1 MTLIQA
7 GQHAELWSAAVDM
20 FGPYDLIA
28 FSERIPPTWKP
39 YYKIALGDPEI
50 PAEREF
56 LAARSPRTHID
67 NLACPLLVIQGKND
81 PRVVERE
88 SRDLVEHL
96 RTLGKQVDY
105 LVFDNEGHD
114 VLKFEN
120 RVRCYNAIT
129 EFLKTHL
136 MG

>member
-1 MTLIQA
+1 
-7 GQHAELWSAAVDM
+7 M
-20 FGPYDLIA
+20 FGPYDLIT

-39 YYKIALGDPEI
+39 YYRIALGDPEI
-50 PAEREF
+50 PAEKEF
-56 LAARSPRTHID
+56 LASRSPRTYID

-88 SRDLVEHL
+88 SHDLVEHL
-96 RTLGKQVDY
+96 RNLGKQVDY

-129 EFLKTHL
+129 EFFKTHL